1 MLAIVD
7 RLEEGYVVIE
17 MDGETVDV
25 PQKEVARDVK
35 AGDVVEKV
43 GGIWRTNEAE
53 TRKREAK
60 IKQLMDEVWED

>member
-17 MDGETVDV
+17 LDGDMVDV
-25 PQKEVARDVK
+25 PKKEVAGDVK

-43 GGIWRTNEAE
+43 DGIWRTNKGE
-53 TRKREAK
+53 TKKRTAK